1 MEMTAAEIFGVGG
14 PAAGVAALLG
24 FLLKAYLEK
33 RGADRDDV
41 RIDRESESGIVE
53 TTRQALSLARQEMLE
68 TDTRRQ
74 KERDEC
80 ERRIAYLI
88 SENERL
94 TAALLQARNLNDD
107 HAKST
112 PRAKPPGQSRRD
124 DGPLSNGPGG
134 SGR

>member
-41 RIDRESESGIVE
+41 KADRESESGIVE
-53 TTRQALSLARQEMLE
+53 TTRQALALARQEMLE
-68 TDTRRQ
+68 TDARRQ
-74 KERDEC
+74 KERDDC
-80 ERRIAYLI
+80 DQKIARLTA
-88 SENERL
+88 ENERL

-107 HAKST
+107 HARTRNKSQRSARES
-112 PRAKPPGQSRRD
+112 RAVDGQPGAE
-124 DGPLSNGPGG
+124 
-134 SGR
+134 